1 MTSEPKQS
9 CACSP
14 PRRDPF
20 GDPLLE
26 CFRKAVASLKRRE
39 LPDVFAFIRPDASL
53 RDGYLLPP
61 MIPCGTSVLQSRHIV
76 AMGLRREAD
85 FDMGDVN
92 FLARQEE
99 LSRSRRLEPYAFM
112 YADNGVADV
121 VVTLRTDLTPRPY
134 EDDCTEWQFNFYYVQ
149 RDNVRGPGPRQARL
163 DDPRAGKA
171 ADTERLP
178 PPLTA
183 SQKDEIAM
191 RRCNVRVL
199 YDLATKKY
207 AFWLDAEMRDAES
220 ASSRYMMHPLPA
232 QVPKHFGTMQDI
244 LFVYM
249 AYIIGEARS
258 SVRAPIRQVVEPS
271 TRRLLRI
278 PSTSSQERELAEEE
292 KGLKATRIARGL
304 HEDDSDYDP

>member
-1 MTSEPKQS
+1 
-9 CACSP
+9 
-14 PRRDPF
+14 
-20 GDPLLE
+20 
-26 CFRKAVASLKRRE
+26 
-39 LPDVFAFIRPDASL
+39 
-53 RDGYLLPP
+53 
-61 MIPCGTSVLQSRHIV
+61 
-76 AMGLRREAD
+76 MGFRREAD
-85 FDMGDVN
+85 FDMGDVD

-121 VVTLRTDLTPRPY
+121 VVTLRTDLSPRPC

-149 RDNVRGPGPRQARL
+149 RDNVRGPGPMQARL

-171 ADTERLP
+171 ADPERLP

-199 YDLATKKY
+199 YDLATKTY
-207 AFWLDAEMRDAES
+207 AFWLDAES
-220 ASSRYMMHPLPA
+220 ASFRYMMHPLPA
-232 QVPKHFGTMQDI
+232 HVPKRFGTMQDI

-258 SVRAPIRQVVEPS
+258 SVRAPIRQVVEPD

-278 PSTSSQERELAEEE
+278 PSTSSQERELEEEE

-304 HEDDSDYDP
+304 DEDDSDYSCSEMK